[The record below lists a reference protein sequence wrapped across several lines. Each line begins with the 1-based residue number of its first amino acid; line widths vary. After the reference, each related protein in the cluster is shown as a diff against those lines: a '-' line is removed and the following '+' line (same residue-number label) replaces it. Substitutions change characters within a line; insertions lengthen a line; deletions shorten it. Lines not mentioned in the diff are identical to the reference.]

1 MYLYIN
7 NSSFMSLKFAN
18 PRKIFGVHAAIGNPV
33 NIVQYPKFT
42 IMKPDNNWPKQSTV
56 LYNILN
62 KTICHSP

>member
-18 PRKIFGVHAAIGNPV
+18 PWKIFGVHAAIGNPV

-42 IMKPDNNWPKQSTV
+42 IMKPDNNLLTK
-56 LYNILN
+56 L
-62 KTICHSP
+62 